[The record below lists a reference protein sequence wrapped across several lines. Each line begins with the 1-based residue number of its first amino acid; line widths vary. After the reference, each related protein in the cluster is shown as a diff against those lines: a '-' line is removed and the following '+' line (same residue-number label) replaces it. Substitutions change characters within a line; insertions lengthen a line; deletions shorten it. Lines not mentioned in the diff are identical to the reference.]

1 MPNLFVTDDEY
12 KIVNDYLIKIR
23 KEKEEEEKYTTA
35 FNDLEDYIISLI
47 DTIGL
52 VNTKKIIREINNK
65 LKQQKRYNPLLPGRI
80 VKKITFKKVLTNKR
94 KPAIIKT

>member
-35 FNDLEDYIISLI
+35 FNDLEDYVISLI

-65 LKQQKRYNPLLPGRI
+65 LKT
-80 VKKITFKKVLTNKR
+80 VKEV
-94 KPAIIKT
+94 

>member
-23 KEKEEEEKYTTA
+23 KEKEEEEKYTIA
-35 FNDLEDYIISLI
+35 FNYLEDYIISLI

-52 VNTKKIIREINNK
+52 VK
-65 LKQQKRYNPLLPGRI
+65 Y
-80 VKKITFKKVLTNKR
+80 
-94 KPAIIKT
+94 

>member
-12 KIVNDYLIKIR
+12 KIVNNYLIKIR
-23 KEKEEEEKYTTA
+23 KEKEEEEKEKYTIA
-35 FNDLEDYIISLI
+35 FNDLEDYVISLI

-65 LKQQKRYNPLLPGRI
+65 LKT
-80 VKKITFKKVLTNKR
+80 VKEV
-94 KPAIIKT
+94 

>member
-23 KEKEEEEKYTTA
+23 KEKEEEEKYTIA
-35 FNDLEDYIISLI
+35 FNDLEDYVISLI

-65 LKQQKRYNPLLPGRI
+65 LKT
-80 VKKITFKKVLTNKR
+80 VKEV
-94 KPAIIKT
+94 

>member
-23 KEKEEEEKYTTA
+23 KEEEEKYTTA

-65 LKQQKRYNPLLPGRI
+65 LKTAKE
-80 VKKITFKKVLTNKR
+80 V
-94 KPAIIKT
+94 

>member
-23 KEKEEEEKYTTA
+23 KEEEEKYTTA
-35 FNDLEDYIISLI
+35 FNDLEDYVISLI

-65 LKQQKRYNPLLPGRI
+65 LKT
-80 VKKITFKKVLTNKR
+80 VKEV
-94 KPAIIKT
+94 